1 MCWGTITFTP
11 LVMRHL
17 VSCRQLVHP
26 IFVNVISQE
35 HCESMSSD
43 LVSKAH
49 SVLTDMSKVEGQ
61 MSLWLQVIV
70 FVFTKFSAPIT
81 TSSFSRSLVLFVNCV
96 WKLPLLLLS
105 RPHRMFGEDSA
116 HFGGSHWSTRAQCR
130 CSETFKSIVACGN
143 SLWARS
149 KSHQR
154 LSCCF
159 DC

>member
-49 SVLTDMSKVEGQ
+49 SVLTYVKGWRSNVT
-61 MSLWLQVIV
+61 V
-70 FVFTKFSAPIT
+70 
-81 TSSFSRSLVLFVNCV
+81 TSSHCFCFHQIFCSNHNVLSLSSCLLTVFK
-96 WKLPLLLLS
+96 KLPLLLLS

-130 CSETFKSIVACGN
+130 CSETYKSIVACGN